1 MKKIFLLLWLL
12 CFFTFTMTAQEVDFS
27 TAKRAAQN
35 YFAFKQ
41 KSEIEYK
48 ISGFYQNDYNYHP
61 SWYAFNFEPSG
72 FVIIAGNMGA
82 GPILGYSN
90 NGNISLED
98 PSPEWL
104 FMMKEYDIYIDSLY
118 RNNVNLNDKLT
129 RWEMLLNY
137 NPLFKSHI
145 FSGED
150 TVLISSRWGQ
160 DEPNITNFPDDCD
173 DYNFFVQET
182 NTNCDDCGN
191 DKCPAGCVATA
202 MGQVLY
208 YWQFAKGADAFY
220 DWWNMRDSL
229 NHIPANLDYQIE
241 RDAIAYLLRRCG
253 INVGMGYCQNNQC
266 SSGAD
271 DSDIKDVLIDLG
283 YDNNMDFKRRIYYT
297 HTTWKEMLR
306 EELSNG
312 RPVIYGGYRHDG
324 GLNYPGHSFV
334 CDGYGWDVLA
344 DHLFHFNFGWCGL
357 AGPTGNADGFYS
369 IDDNYPILQTGLFGI
384 KPDYSA
390 TQSLQN
396 ITILENNQI
405 VYQVSGNI
413 NVAGLGT
420 SFIVDGNGTTGGR
433 CRMLAPN
440 SIHLMTGFRAERGSS
455 FRAKAFEPRLLTFA
469 KSSEIQN
476 QTESENSDVDESV
489 FVYPNP
495 VTKYLNIKALNNCS
509 IKEINIFNVDGVL
522 TLSEK
527 FNNNSSVEINAE
539 NFLSGLYFVRII
551 TDKNVYFKKIIKI

>member
-1 MKKIFLLLWLL
+1 MKTYFQFILLLSPVIVL
-12 CFFTFTMTAQEVDFS
+12 AQEVS
-27 TAKRAAQN
+27 YNEAEIAAMN
-35 YFAFKQ
+35 YYKYKC
-41 KSEIEYK
+41 KSNTDIAIKDTCIGEY
-48 ISGFYQNDYNYHP
+48 NDHN
-61 SWYAFNFEPSG
+61 SWYAFNFEPEG
-72 FVIIAGNMGA
+72 YVIIAGNKSA
-82 GPILGYSN
+82 GPVLGYSN
-90 NGNISLED
+90 IGSISMKN

-104 FMMKEYDIYIDSLY
+104 FLMSEYEIYIDSLF
-118 RNNVNLNDKLT
+118 NNKTENRDKWT
-129 RWEMLLNY
+129 RWNMLLSY
-137 NPLFKSHI
+137 LPGLKSHI
-145 FSGED
+145 FSGQD
-150 TVLISSRWGQ
+150 TMLLTSRWGQ
-160 DEPNITNFPDDCD
+160 GPPNILNGFPDCD
-173 DYNFFVQET
+173 AYNFFIEVS
-182 NTNCDDCGN
+182 NTDCNDCGN
-191 DKCPAGCVATA
+191 DKCPTGCVATA

-229 NHIPANLDYQIE
+229 NHILANNDYQIE

-253 INVGMGYCQNNQC
+253 VNVGMNYCNNNNC
-266 SSGAD
+266 ISSAD

-283 YDNNMDFKRRIYYT
+283 YDDNMDFKRRIYYL

-334 CDGYGWDVLA
+334 CDGYGWDLFA
-344 DHLFHFNFGWCGL
+344 DHLFHFNFGWRGL
-357 AGPTGNADGFYS
+357 AGITGNADGFYS
-369 IDDNYPILQTGLFGI
+369 IDDNYPILQTALFGI
-384 KPDYSA
+384 KPDYST

-405 VYQVSGNI
+405 VYQVSSNI
-413 NVAGLGT
+413 NVAGSGT
-420 SFIVDGNGTTGGR
+420 TFIVDGNGTTGGR

-440 SIHLMTGFRAERGSS
+440 SIRLMTGFRAERGSS

-476 QTESENSDVDESV
+476 QTESVNSEVDESV

-495 VTKYLNIKALNNCS
+495 VTKYLNIKALNNFS
-509 IKEINIFNVDGVL
+509 IKEIYIFNVDGVL
-522 TLSEK
+522 TFSEK
-527 FNNNSSVEINAE
+527 FTNNSSVEINTE

-551 TDKNVYFKKIIKI
+551 TDENVYFKKIIKI